1 MSLHA
6 NRRPGQ
12 KNAMVEHPL
21 TPLQLGM
28 VYESVLSG
36 RPWVNLEQIVVHLDD
51 EVVGEDALRKAWAQ
65 VAARHEALRLS
76 VLWRK
81 RVTPVQVLR
90 DRIEVALTVED
101 WSDLPPRRLAG
112 MLGQFLEADR
122 EQGVDLEA
130 GPAWRVMLAHLG
142 PRRSVMVWT
151 IHHAMIDGRS
161 MAIVL
166 EEVSDAL
173 RGVPLPPAPK
183 AGFLGYASGLAAQ
196 DTTGSQAFFERYLDG
211 FDQPNP
217 LADPA
222 GKGGMARKRVL
233 ERRLDTDLTRAL
245 AARSEAA
252 GATLATLVQAAWGMV
267 VARWT
272 GQSAA
277 VFGATRS
284 GRQIVP
290 GTARVVGCL
299 INTLPVKVQIS
310 PPRAMDDVLAQLR
323 QQSLEMRAHD
333 HAALTDIRR
342 WCGLPG
348 TESLFQSMVMFERA
362 SLTET
367 MRRLG
372 PDWASRRVELHEE
385 GAMPLTLAA
394 YGDAGLLLML
404 EHDPVAVPAPKAQA
418 LLDHMATLLESLAGA
433 ASETPLS
440 DLTMLSHQ
448 EHSALMTLAQPDR
461 MLPPADPCVAL
472 RFTEMARQRVH
483 ATALRM
489 VGQTRILDYQALDDR
504 AGQLAGR
511 LVQAG
516 AGPGQIVAICLP
528 RGPEFI
534 VAMLGILRA
543 GAAFL
548 PLDPAYPETLRAHM
562 LQDSGTRLMIADP
575 DVPAAFPAVRVLSPA
590 ESAAQVAVPG
600 FLPPDPDRLAYVI
613 YTSGSTGMPK
623 GVKVPMRAL
632 SAHASAM
639 IAAFGLT
646 QSDRVLQFASLSFD
660 VSIEE
665 IIPTLLAG
673 AKLVLRTDAMAGS
686 VGLFL
691 EEVQSQ
697 DITVLN
703 LPTAFWHVLVDEMA
717 RDGLRLPPTVRLVIV
732 GGEQV
737 SPRAL
742 ATWQRIAPGVRWMNG
757 YGPTETT
764 ITCTLH
770 EPKPVP
776 RQAHSHAP
784 TPVTGAEDIP
794 IGRPTAHARAYVLAP
809 DGSFAPPGVPGELW
823 IGGPAVSDGY
833 IGPAA
838 QSADAFAADRFLGS
852 GRIYRSGDM
861 ARWRPDGGLA
871 FLGRRDRQVKL
882 RGFRIDLR
890 HVERALERQPGVGR
904 ALAHVLGAG
913 TPAARL
919 LVWVAGAD
927 GQPLPDPVALRA
939 AVADHLPPHMVPAI
953 VPVAHFPR
961 TPGGKIDIAALPVPD
976 AAQTAGVVQSAD
988 PVTQQIAGL
997 MAQVLGLAAV
1007 GPDDDFHDLG
1017 GHSLLAVQ
1025 LIGRI
1030 EAALGHR
1037 LGVADLHRRPTP
1049 RALARALSAAQSGP
1063 RYLIPIQPQGSL
1075 PPLFG
1080 VHVLGRNEEHFRPL
1094 AEALGPDQPVFG
1106 LTVGLLAQDTPI
1118 GVAETARAYA
1128 DEILKTF
1135 PQGPISLAAVSLAS
1149 YVAFELAQQL
1159 IRAGREVR
1167 VIAMFDSA
1175 GPGGRTRLSGRAR
1188 LGVHLR
1194 QLVRR
1199 GPSHLAGIVS
1209 NRWADL
1215 VYRAKK
1221 LRLRLRQPADA
1232 QAMTVERFMVAAELA
1247 VQAYEAQPIYR
1258 PLTIFRAEA
1267 NIFDSPEITH
1277 DGLGWAPVA
1286 AMGFEVI
1293 DVPGDHLSILQPP
1306 NVAVLAHHLSRLMA
1320 DLPEA

>member
-1 MSLHA
+1 MTLHSQRKPEQDA
-6 NRRPGQ
+6 
-12 KNAMVEHPL
+12 ALVEHAL

-28 VYESVLSG
+28 VYESVLAG

-51 EVVGEDALRKAWAQ
+51 ELVTEDALRLAWAQ

-81 RVTPVQVLR
+81 RVAPVQVLR
-90 DRIEVALTVED
+90 DRVEVALTVED
-101 WSDLPPRRLAG
+101 WSALPPRRLAG
-112 MLGQFLEADR
+112 MLDQFLEADR

-130 GPAWRVMLAHLG
+130 APAWRVLLAHLG

-151 IHHAMIDGRS
+151 VHHAMIDGRS

-166 EEVSDAL
+166 DEVFAAL
-173 RGVPLPPAPK
+173 RGRALPPAPD
-183 AGFLGYASGLAAQ
+183 AGFLAYATGLAAQ
-196 DTTGSQAFFERYLDG
+196 DTAASEAFFGGYLAD

-217 LADPA
+217 LTDVSDDS
-222 GKGGMARKRVL
+222 GMTRKRVL
-233 ERRLDTDLTRAL
+233 ERRLDTALTQALSARAG
-245 AARSEAA
+245 AA
-252 GATLATLVQAAWGMV
+252 GATLATMVQGAWGMV

-272 GQSAA
+272 GRSTA

-290 GTARVVGCL
+290 GTTRTVGCL

-310 PPRAMDDVLAQLR
+310 PPRPTDAFLAELRRDALVLR
-323 QQSLEMRAHD
+323 DHE

-348 TESLFQSMVMFERA
+348 TEALFDSMVMFERA
-362 SLTET
+362 SLNET
-367 MRRLG
+367 MRGLG
-372 PDWASRRVELHEE
+372 PDWASRRVELREE

-418 LLDHMATLLESLAGA
+418 MLDHMADLLAALAAAGA
-433 ASETPLS
+433 ATPLT
-440 DLTMLSHQ
+440 DLNMLSPPEQ
-448 EHSALMTLAQPDR
+448 AALIALAQPDR
-461 MLPPADPCVAL
+461 MLTPADPCVAL
-472 RFTEMARQRVH
+472 RFSEMARQRGN
-483 ATALRM
+483 ALALRM
-489 VGQTRILDYQALDDR
+489 VGRHNILDYLALDAR
-504 AGQLAGR
+504 AEELAGR

-548 PLDPAYPETLRAHM
+548 PLDPTYPEALRAHM
-562 LQDSGTRLMIADP
+562 LTDSGTTLMIAPTDG
-575 DVPAAFPAVRVLSPA
+575 DAAAFPAVRVLSPGA
-590 ESAAQVAVPG
+590 GAVRVPVPD
-600 FLPPDPDRLAYVI
+600 FRPPDPDRLAYVI
-613 YTSGSTGMPK
+613 YTSGSTGVPK

-673 AKLVLRTDAMAGS
+673 AKLVLRSEAMAGS

-691 EEVQSQ
+691 DEVQRS

-732 GGEQV
+732 GGEQI

-764 ITCTLH
+764 ITCTLF
-770 EPKPVP
+770 EPKPLP
-776 RQAHSHAP
+776 K
-784 TPVTGAEDIP
+784 TGAKLVPPSATAHEDIP

-809 DGSFAPPGVPGELW
+809 DGSFAPPGAPGALW

-833 IGPAA
+833 IGHAA
-838 QSADAFAADRFLGS
+838 QTAEAFGPDRFVGT
-852 GRIYRSGDM
+852 GRIYRTGDM

-890 HVERALERQPGVGR
+890 HVERALERETGVGR
-904 ALAHVLGAG
+904 ALAHVLNAG

-919 LVWVAGAD
+919 VVWVAGAD
-927 GQPLPDPVALRA
+927 GQPLPDAVALRA
-939 AVADHLPPHMVPAI
+939 AVAEQLPPHMVPAI
-953 VPVAHFPR
+953 VPVSHFPR
-961 TPGGKIDIAALPVPD
+961 TPGGKVDISALPVPD
-976 AAQTAGVVQSAD
+976 VAVSAGVAASDD
-988 PVTQQIAGL
+988 PVVQQIAGL
-997 MAQVLGLAAV
+997 MAQTLGLAAV

-1049 RALARALSAAQSGP
+1049 RALARALAAAQSGP
-1063 RYLIPIQPQGSL
+1063 RYLIPIQPRGSQ

-1118 GVAETARAYA
+1118 GVQDTARAYA
-1128 DEILKTF
+1128 DEIMQNF
-1135 PQGPISLAAVSLAS
+1135 PHGPISLAAVSLAS
-1149 YVAFELAQQL
+1149 YVAFDLAQQL

-1188 LGVHLR
+1188 VGVHLR

-1199 GPSHLAGIVS
+1199 GPSHLAGIVT
-1209 NRWADL
+1209 NRWADV

-1221 LRLRLRQPADA
+1221 LRMRL
-1232 QAMTVERFMVAAELA
+1232 QAGGAPMTVDRFMVAAEQA
-1247 VQAYEAQPIYR
+1247 VQEYEVKPIYR

-1267 NIFDSPEITH
+1267 NIFDSPESTQ

-1286 AMGFEVI
+1286 ASGFEVI